1 MQGVSNIQKEERAL
15 NFYVLCNSL
24 KDLIR
29 KGWED
34 WNIDIKRKE
43 NEVIFSFF

>member
-1 MQGVSNIQKEERAL
+1 MQKEERVL

>member
-1 MQGVSNIQKEERAL
+1 MQKEEIVL
-15 NFYVLCNSL
+15 NLYVLCNSL

-34 WNIDIKRKE
+34 WNIDVKRKE